1 MEEPRPQLD
10 IPVAVRI
17 IAWFQIIGG
26 VLSVLTGLRLIGSVG
41 WLFVLAGAAAIA
53 AGWGLL
59 NARLWAYYTVL
70 ALASLNIL
78 LALPILF
85 GGANT
90 LLFTLIVNAVILLVL
105 LGGQARAWAASLR
118 AGSTP

>member
-1 MEEPRPQLD
+1 VEELRPRRVVP
-10 IPVAVRI
+10 ASVRI
-17 IAWFQIIGG
+17 IAWFEIIGG

-41 WLFVLAGAAAIA
+41 WLFIAAGAVAMA

-70 ALASLNIL
+70 VLAGLNIVFS
-78 LALPILF
+78 LPILLR
-85 GGANT
+85 GAGT

-105 LGGQARAWAASLR
+105 LNRPSRDWAASLR
-118 AGSTP
+118 GE